1 MTLKKLLN
9 LQKLRYNVK
18 KFADKNPEVLDV
30 CIYGSIIRGKTNM
43 RDIDFAVLLK
53 NKTSVSK
60 KLELAHELK
69 QALKK
74 ELNFE
79 IDAKTV
85 DMEDLKD
92 SAFLARQGILAEGYL
107 ILHKE
112 TLADLFGFKTYYI
125 FMFNLKGLTAS
136 KKIMF
141 RYALN
146 GRRGAKGIMTLNKC
160 EHIGSG
166 AIKVPIEQ
174 SEEFRELLDS
184 FKINYRILKA
194 SFY

>member
-1 MTLKKLLN
+1 MILKKLLN
-9 LQKLRYNVK
+9 LQKLRFNVK
-18 KFADKNPEVLDV
+18 KFAGKNPEVLDV

-43 RDIDFAVLLK
+43 RDIDFAILLK
-53 NKTSVSK
+53 NKINVSK

-69 QALKK
+69 RALKK

-79 IDAKTV
+79 IDAKAV
-85 DMEDLKD
+85 DIEDLKD
-92 SAFLARQGILAEGYL
+92 STFLARQGILAEGYS
-107 ILHKE
+107 ILHKKYV
-112 TLADLFGFKTYYI
+112 ADIFGFRTHYI
-125 FMFNLKGLTAS
+125 FMFNLKGLSES

-146 GRRGAKGIMTLNKC
+146 GRRGAKGIMMLNKC

-166 AIKVPIEQ
+166 AIKVPIEH
-174 SEEFRELLDS
+174 SEEFKELLDG
-184 FKINYRILKA
+184 FKINYQILKA